1 MTNLITVTAQ
11 IGKCIYHIE
20 MEQKS
25 SYAEM
30 LTEVENA
37 LEIKNKPIKITVINA
52 AEQVLPGL
60 SQKISDGAKEILEQ
74 AEVNVLN
81 SSKVIALEKNKVI
94 IESKGEKEI
103 DLVRL

>member
-20 MEQKS
+20 MEHKS

-37 LEIKNKPIKITVINA
+37 LEIKNKPIKIIKYVHQTN
-52 AEQVLPGL
+52 Q
-60 SQKISDGAKEILEQ
+60 ST
-74 AEVNVLN
+74 N
-81 SSKVIALEKNKVI
+81 
-94 IESKGEKEI
+94 
-103 DLVRL
+103 

>member
-1 MTNLITVTAQ
+1 MTNLITVTAK

-37 LEIKNKPIKITVINA
+37 LEIKNKPIIQREKGGLYIKTFNSAYEASKELNINRKSI
-52 AEQVLPGL
+52 G
-60 SQKISDGAKEILEQ
+60 
-74 AEVNVLN
+74 NVLAKRAKLAGGFN
-81 SSKVIALEKNKVI
+81 WTYN
-94 IESKGEKEI
+94 
-103 DLVRL
+103 